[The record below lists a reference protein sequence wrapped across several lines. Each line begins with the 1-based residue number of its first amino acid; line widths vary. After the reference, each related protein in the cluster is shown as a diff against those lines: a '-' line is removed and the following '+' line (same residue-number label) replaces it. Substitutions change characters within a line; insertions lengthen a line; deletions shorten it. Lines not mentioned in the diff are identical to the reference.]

1 MARYAAVDIGSNS
14 VRMLAAEVMP
24 GSGARQLDSDRE
36 VTRLG
41 TSVFSTGRISADSM
55 DLVCSVLGRFAAKYR
70 ELEVIGVRAVA
81 TSAVRD
87 ASNQHEFITRAS
99 EALGTP
105 VEIVSGPEEARLIY
119 LGVQSRW
126 PLPEERIL
134 IMDVGGGSAEFIVG
148 QNGEMKEGISRPL
161 GAVRLTEVFL
171 RNDPPTPLELH
182 RLEQFIDEKFQPAHN
197 RIQGG
202 RFDRMIA
209 TSATAAALVSAVN
222 RVPREQREAAD
233 RLKAKAGHIRKLYRE
248 LASRDLA
255 NRRRIPGIG
264 PRRAEIIIAG
274 AAVFL
279 RVMET
284 LKIES
289 LYYSTAGVRDGIIAD
304 LAARGVGRELSR
316 LSRPQIRVAETM
328 CRKYNVEVRYA
339 RQVSRFC
346 AELFDALQGLHRLTP
361 DMGKL
366 LQAAAYLHNIGHFIS
381 DTGHHKHSAY
391 IVSNSDMPGFTD
403 EERSLISLLCRFH
416 RKSLPAM
423 RHDVYR
429 ALHEQHRQAVLLLT
443 PLLRLGVGLDTS
455 GEQKV
460 AEIQCTPGPAA
471 VTLTICAAGE
481 CDLEVW
487 AAERAA
493 DIFRQTYNVPMN
505 IERAAA

>member
-14 VRMLAAEVMP
+14 IRMLAAEITP
-24 GSGARQLDSDRE
+24 GSPARPLASDRE

-55 DLVCSVLGRFAAKYR
+55 DLVCSVLARFAAKYR

-87 ASNQHEFITRAS
+87 ASNQHEFVARAS
-99 EALGTP
+99 EALGAG
-105 VEIVSGPEEARLIY
+105 VEIISGPEEARLIY

-126 PLPEERIL
+126 PMADERIL

-171 RNDPPTPLELH
+171 RNDPPTALELH
-182 RLEQFIDEKFQPAHN
+182 RLEQFIDEKLQPAYS

-233 RLKAKAGHIRKLYRE
+233 RLKAKASHVRRLYRE
-248 LASRDLA
+248 LAERNLA
-255 NRRRIPGIG
+255 DRRRIAGIG

-274 AAVFL
+274 AAVFH

-316 LSRPQIRVAETM
+316 LSKPQIRVAEAM
-328 CRKYNVEVRYA
+328 CRKYNVEVKYA
-339 RQVSRFC
+339 RQVARFS
-346 AELFDALQGLHRLTP
+346 ADLFDALHGLHRLTP
-361 DMGKL
+361 DTGKL

-403 EERSLISLLCRFH
+403 EERLLISLLCRFH
-416 RKSLPAM
+416 RKSIPAP

-429 ALHEQHRQAVLLLT
+429 GLNDAQRQAILMLT
-443 PLLRLGVGLDTS
+443 PLLRLAVGLDTS

-460 AEIQCTPGPAA
+460 REIQCMPINGS
-471 VTLTICAAGE
+471 VLLTVSAGGE
-481 CDLEVW
+481 CDLELW

-493 DIFRQTYNVPMN
+493 DVFRQIYNVPMN
-505 IERAAA
+505 VERAAE